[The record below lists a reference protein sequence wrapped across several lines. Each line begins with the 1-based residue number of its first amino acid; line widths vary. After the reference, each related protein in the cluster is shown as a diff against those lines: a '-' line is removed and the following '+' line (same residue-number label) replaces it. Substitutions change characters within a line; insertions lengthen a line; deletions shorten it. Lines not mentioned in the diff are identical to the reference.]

1 MKKHLK
7 LISVLLVL
15 VLFFLF
21 AVGSS
26 NSSEEP
32 KETTTLEN
40 ETYADEDFEPELE
53 YKDDYLIA
61 TYDYLSTPLPSTE
74 SIDVYLKATI
84 LDSDNKWMIVQDPD
98 ENLWTITFTSQNDL
112 REYNGTICEIYAGT
126 VGGISK
132 QYETPLLFLNE
143 DNHHIVFK
151 DSKMFYPENFDS
163 CQEFK
168 EWSFQE
174 QNTPISSVWIPTDGG
189 QKYHSKSTCSG
200 MNNPKQISE
209 LEAISSGYS
218 KCGRC
223 W

>member
-84 LDSDNKWMIVQDPD
+84 FVCRQKLYSPLFSYLNK
-98 ENLWTITFTSQNDL
+98 F
-112 REYNGTICEIYAGT
+112 CH
-126 VGGISK
+126 
-132 QYETPLLFLNE
+132 LL
-143 DNHHIVFK
+143 
-151 DSKMFYPENFDS
+151 
-163 CQEFK
+163 Q
-168 EWSFQE
+168 
-174 QNTPISSVWIPTDGG
+174 
-189 QKYHSKSTCSG
+189 
-200 MNNPKQISE
+200 
-209 LEAISSGYS
+209 
-218 KCGRC
+218 
-223 W
+223 